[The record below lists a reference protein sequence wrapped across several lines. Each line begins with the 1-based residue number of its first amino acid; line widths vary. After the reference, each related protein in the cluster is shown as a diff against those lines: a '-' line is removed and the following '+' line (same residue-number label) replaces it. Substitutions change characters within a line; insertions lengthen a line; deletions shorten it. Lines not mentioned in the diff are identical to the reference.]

1 MLVQLAL
8 QRPVAGGVGAAFAVS
23 NQKIKIRVNKARI
36 ANLAV
41 QIAAPRIRPPV
52 RRLVNETSLVEQQR
66 AQHGVSRDQNEML
79 SLFPVGDEP
88 HAARRHQ
95 HARIERDG
103 ARSKVFPYDSEER
116 RVQPAA
122 LGVVGVVDGARRGR
136 TVAREQRSRQVLHRS
151 TRPIGFRAHHRLAPT
166 PISSLY
172 SVGDR
177 LNDHSDRQTC
187 SRSNVRSTAGRRTI
201 STPCRR
207 RCTTR
212 WPPGCRCATTSIW
225 CKPPAARPPAARCCS
240 TSPTNGHCRAVYTPR
255 PKCLSNALT
264 STLIQQCADT
274 KNSTY

>member
-8 QRPVAGGVGAAFAVS
+8 QRPVAGGVGVAFAVS

-103 ARSKVFPYDSEER
+103 ARSKVLPYDSEER
-116 RVQPAA
+116 RVQPAT

-136 TVAREQRSRQVLHRS
+136 TVAREQRSRQVLHPS

-172 SVGDR
+172 SVG
-177 LNDHSDRQTC
+177 T
-187 SRSNVRSTAGRRTI
+187 V
-201 STPCRR
+201 
-207 RCTTR
+207 
-212 WPPGCRCATTSIW
+212 
-225 CKPPAARPPAARCCS
+225 
-240 TSPTNGHCRAVYTPR
+240 
-255 PKCLSNALT
+255 
-264 STLIQQCADT
+264 
-274 KNSTY
+274 